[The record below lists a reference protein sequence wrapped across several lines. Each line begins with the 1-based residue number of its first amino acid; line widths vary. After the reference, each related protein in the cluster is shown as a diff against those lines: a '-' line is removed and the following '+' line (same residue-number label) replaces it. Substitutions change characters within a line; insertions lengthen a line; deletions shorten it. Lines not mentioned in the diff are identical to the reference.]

1 MTTTILLG
9 LMARRA
15 YKFVPPAM
23 AGAVALGAGLHA
35 SLSHAADDYPNQPV
49 RYLLHVSPGGGTD
62 VLARQMASELEQIL
76 GQPFVVENRPG
87 GQTGVQLAAI
97 TSAASD
103 GYTIGSTTATHIAVM
118 NAVFDE
124 YSIDSVD
131 WIAGLVTD
139 PPVLVVHD
147 SVPFDSLEGLVE
159 EVKANPGQY
168 SVSGTVDGST
178 GHIAWAMFAEA
189 AGITEDEVRY
199 VPYDSQ
205 GDSVTA
211 NVGGHIPIGMAWTGI
226 TRDHVEAGNLRVLGV
241 LSEERVSAF
250 PDTPTFTE
258 AGYEVDPSWQQFRG
272 IIGPKGIPDDVKAKL
287 VGALEQVTQTEDY
300 KEYIESSNLNNRF
313 MGPEEFTEFVARQN
327 EIVAEWVERLGL
339 DE

>member
-1 MTTTILLG
+1 MTSTILFG
-9 LMARRA
+9 SIARHTC
-15 YKFVPPAM
+15 KLVPPAVV
-23 AGAVALGAGLHA
+23 GAMTLGAGLHA
-35 SLSHAADDYPNQPV
+35 SFSYAADDYPNKPV

-87 GQTGVQLAAI
+87 GQTGVQLASI
-97 TSAASD
+97 VNAAPD

-118 NAVFDE
+118 NSVFDE
-124 YSIDSVD
+124 YSLDSVD

-139 PPVLVVHD
+139 PPVMVVHD
-147 SVPFDSLEGLVE
+147 SVPFDSLEELVE

-168 SVSGTVDGST
+168 TVSGTVDGST

-189 AGITEDEVRY
+189 AGITEEEVRY

-211 NVGGHIPIGMAWTGI
+211 NVGGHVPIGMAWTGI

-241 LSEERVSAF
+241 LSEDRVSAY
-250 PDTPTFTE
+250 PDAPTFTE
-258 AGYEVDPSWQQFRG
+258 AGYDVDPSWQQFRG
-272 IIGPKGIPDDVKAKL
+272 IIGPKGIPDDVKEKL
-287 VGALEQVTQTEDY
+287 AGALERVTQTEDY
-300 KEYIESSNLNNRF
+300 IEYIESSNLNSRF
-313 MGPEEFTEFVARQN
+313 MGPEEFTEFVERQN
-327 EIVAEWVERLGL
+327 EIVAEWVERLDL